1 LASNNCPGEWYV
13 AFHGLNIENY
23 KIMHQVISNIMKIGF
38 IEGYK
43 QTYKDSK
50 CLKTGKKV
58 GVGIYCTPNIET
70 AKGYT

>member
-1 LASNNCPGEWYV
+1 
-13 AFHGLNIENY
+13 
-23 KIMHQVISNIMKIGF
+23 MHQVISNIMKFGF